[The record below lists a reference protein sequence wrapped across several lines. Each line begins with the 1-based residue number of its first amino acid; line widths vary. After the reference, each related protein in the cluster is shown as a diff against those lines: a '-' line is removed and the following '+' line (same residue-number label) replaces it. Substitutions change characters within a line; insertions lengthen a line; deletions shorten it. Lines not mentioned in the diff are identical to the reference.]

1 MNLKQLLHSIRE
13 ANLAT
18 KGPRGNRPS
27 VEHAF
32 AKVQRAAG
40 SYLANRDAGK
50 GQTPAERKQSKKDAE
65 EQLKHDAPA
74 RTA

>member
-32 AKVQRAAG
+32 AKVKKAAG
-40 SYLANRDAGK
+40 AYLADPKSGK
-50 GQTPAERKQSKKDAE
+50 DQSPSEKKQSKKDAE
-65 EQLKHDAPA
+65 EQLKHNAPA